1 MNPFA
6 PIKNKHQGNNGKG
19 KRKQK
24 PWTDPGSQFQVGG
37 YYRRLGD
44 VWMKDSTIVHV
55 EVIVMDGDA
64 NCWDGSS
71 TNKDNTKDNTSV
83 TQLT

>member
-19 KRKQK
+19 NRKQK
-24 PWTDPGSQFQVGG
+24 PWTDPGSKFQVGG

-44 VWMKDSTIVHV
+44 VLKDSTIVHV
-55 EVIVMDGDA
+55 EVIVKDGDG
-64 NCWDGSS
+64 NCRDSSS
-71 TNKDNTKDNTSV
+71 TNKDNTKDNTLV
-83 TQLT
+83 THLM